1 MMLHLYADETPPEDE
16 HCPICGGLLNAR
28 GHCMDERN
36 HDDPYD
42 SWRDE

>member
-1 MMLHLYADETPPEDE
+1 MMRLYADETPPDDE
-16 HCPICGGLLNAR
+16 YCPVCGGLMNVW
-28 GHCMDERN
+28 GWCMDERN